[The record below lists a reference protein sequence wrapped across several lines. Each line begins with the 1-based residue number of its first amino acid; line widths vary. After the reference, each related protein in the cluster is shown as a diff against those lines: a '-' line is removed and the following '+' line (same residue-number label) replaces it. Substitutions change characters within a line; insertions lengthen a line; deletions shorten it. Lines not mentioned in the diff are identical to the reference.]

1 MKIKATIPKVP
12 ANVNGG
18 KALVQEVEYDIPNT
32 QEGLNKKFG
41 ADYMLDLQKKALTIQ
56 VQAFMRGK
64 MVKREEG
71 EIVGVGLKGAELQ
84 AAVGEYKPT
93 LRKAGKS
100 LVEKFREKAATMSA
114 EEKAELLRQLQ
125 SSGDEDAPPARNTRA
140 PARQG
145 AAPKAA
151 TKTAARPTG
160 RRPGQA
166 PA

>member
-1 MKIKATIPKVP
+1 MKIKATIPTLP

-18 KALVQEVEYDIPNT
+18 KSLVAEVDYDIPNT
-32 QEGLNKKFG
+32 LEGIQKKFG
-41 ADYMLDLQKKALTIQ
+41 ADYVLDLVKKALVIQ

-71 EIVGVGLKGAELQ
+71 TITGVGLRGAELQ

-93 LRKAGKS
+93 LRKPGKS
-100 LVEKFREKAATMSA
+100 IIEKFREKAATMSP

-125 SSGDEDAPPARNTRA
+125 SGDDEAPARNTRP
-140 PARQG
+140 PARQGG

-151 TKTAARPTG
+151 AP
-160 RRPGQA
+160 RRPGPRTA
-166 PA
+166 